1 MKNAITV
8 DYGSVPYGEGL
19 VLQEKLVSLR
29 QQNLIDDLLVLL
41 EHPPVFTV
49 GSSGGLENLL
59 VPFGDLKDRGIELYN
74 TGRGGNI
81 TYHAPGQ
88 LVGYPIMDLK
98 LHGRDLHLYVRS
110 LEETMM
116 RVLTD
121 YGLHAHRIKGF
132 PGVWIDN
139 YKIASIGIS
148 AKRWVTMHGF
158 ALNVQPDLAPLA
170 LINPCGIKSDRYT
183 SMQLQL
189 GTTVDMDELKGKII
203 NAWADVFTL
212 TCKSFKL
219 EQFEDILKEGVML

>member
-1 MKNAITV
+1 M
-8 DYGSVPYGEGL
+8 
-19 VLQEKLVSLR
+19 
-29 QQNLIDDLLVLL
+29 L

-49 GSSGGLENLL
+49 GCSGGLENLL
-59 VPFGDLKDRGIELYN
+59 VPIGDLQDRGIELYN

-110 LEETMM
+110 LEETMIH
-116 RVLTD
+116 VLTD

-158 ALNVQPDLAPLA
+158 ALNVQPDLSPLA
-170 LINPCGIKSDRYT
+170 LINPCGIKSNRYT
-183 SMQLQL
+183 SMQILL
-189 GTTVDMDELKGKII
+189 GTTVNMNKLKQKIM
-203 NAWADVFTL
+203 NAWAEVFKLKYNNL
-212 TCKSFKL
+212 TL
-219 EQFEDILKEGVML
+219 EQFESTLEGDFCLISERSMNHMKK